1 MKERLFW
8 VFKVRFTFVLISAVL
23 LLIIFSTPAAAA
35 IYGDVNNDGK
45 VNVQDVVL
53 VMQHILLLDKTPFT
67 EAKIIAADVNGDGV
81 IDVRDVTLMSQK
93 TLKLI
98 DVFPVEARALQ
109 VASVKAVNPKQ
120 VEVRFSRIL
129 TGTEKAKMTPAN
141 FHLGLDFLPSIDRL
155 PGVTNDGSSVKVLSD
170 NKTTLLT
177 LANGYN
183 FTSGTTANRAVVKK
197 EVGLTSDYIVNNLA
211 FTDDRA
217 PVLES
222 VRGVGTRTVVLTFS
236 EPLDRS
242 IVPDRIVLTS
252 STGRVSLHLA
262 GAVYYDAQRELR
274 ISAFSNLAAG
284 TYTLSILSG
293 NNLRDYSGKAVP
305 AVSITFTFTPQA
317 DKEAPTASVKV
328 VSGSNTELD
337 VQYSEAVKGA
347 TVKNNYL
354 LKKGTETV
362 PISTITSMGN
372 NRYRI
377 KAATQMQGNHTL
389 TISNIRDTSAAQN
402 PMGTKT
408 YTFNVPDIIKPVVG
422 EVRANKNV
430 VAESD
435 VIYITYSKNMGATA
449 VNAGY
454 YRLVNASKT
463 AQYNLP
469 AGTKIT
475 KAAGVVKIVL
485 PKNLG
490 QLRTDFGSTSAL
502 THLYIGEVKDLAG
515 NTLSNPGIK
524 SIQPSVKFDA
534 SPVNVTVN
542 SQTQVSFTVGRHIAS
557 LDRTGIRATA
567 GPVSATSASF
577 TNNTNGTATVTAYF
591 PAGTFSTGLTG
602 QTLNIEEDA
611 LTDMNGL
618 RNSNKYRVG
627 GTNIPITV
635 DRAAPVLL
643 GAETKDINANGQL
656 DRIDVIYSEAIY
668 PGSVTTAS
676 YTVQGYNITSV
687 NVTGEVVRINLEE
700 KGSPDTGHKPMVT
713 QIEPVRDN
721 IAAPGNTLGPQ
732 AGVTP
737 VDKAKPV
744 MVSAA
749 SVAENMIEIT
759 YSEDVI
765 NNNANPE
772 QYVFEGSNQAVSLT
786 VTGNKITITLS
797 TGSIAPG
804 TSYPGAV
811 ITYTESDITANRTRD
826 ATGNDALT
834 PQSLIGV
841 DAGFDTI

>member
-8 VFKVRFTFVLISAVL
+8 VFKVRVTFVLIAAVL

-98 DVFPVEARALQ
+98 DIFPVEARALQ
-109 VASVKAVNPKQ
+109 VVGVKAVNPKQ
-120 VEVRFSRIL
+120 VEVNFNRIL
-129 TGTEKAKMTPAN
+129 TNTEKTKMTAAN
-141 FHLGLDFLPSIDRL
+141 FHLGLHFLPSIDRL
-155 PGVTNDGSSVKVLSD
+155 PGVANDGSAVKVLPGD
-170 NKTTLLT
+170 KAVILT

-183 FTSGTTANRAVVKK
+183 FTSGTTTNRAVVKK

-211 FTDDRA
+211 FTDDRV
-217 PVLES
+217 PVLEN

-242 IVPDRIVLTS
+242 IVPDKIILTS
-252 STGRVSLHLA
+252 SSGEVSLHLP

-274 ISAFSNLAAG
+274 ISAFNNLSAE

-293 NNLRDYSGKAVP
+293 NNLRDYSGKAVQ
-305 AVSITFTFTPQA
+305 AVSKTFTFTPQA
-317 DKEAPTASVKV
+317 DREAPTAVVTV

-347 TVKNNYL
+347 TVKSNYL
-354 LKKGTETV
+354 LKKGVETV

-389 TISNIRDTSAAQN
+389 TISNIRDASAAQN

-408 YTFNVPDIIKPVVG
+408 YTFNVPDIIKPVAG

-430 VAESD
+430 VAEADEIFIS
-435 VIYITYSKNMGATA
+435 YSKEMGATA

-490 QLRTDFGSTSAL
+490 QLRTDFGSPTAL
-502 THLYIGEVKDLAG
+502 TQLYIGEVKDLAG
-515 NTLSNPGIK
+515 NALSNPGIK
-524 SIQPSVKFDA
+524 TILPAVKFDA
-534 SPVNVTVN
+534 SPGNVTIY

-557 LDRTGIRATA
+557 ADRSGIRATA
-567 GPVSATSASF
+567 GPVSATSVSI
-577 TNNTNGTATVTAYF
+577 TNNTNGTARITAYF
-591 PAGTFSTGLTG
+591 PAGTFSTSLTG
-602 QTLNIEEDA
+602 QTLNIEEDS

-618 RNSNKYRVG
+618 RNNNKYRVG
-627 GTNIPITV
+627 GTNLPITV

-668 PGSVTTAS
+668 PGSVTAGS
-676 YTVQGYNITSV
+676 YTVQGYNVASV
-687 NVTGEVVRINLEE
+687 NVTDEIVRINLIE
-700 KGSPDTGHKPMVT
+700 KDSPDTGQKPLVT
-713 QIEPVRDN
+713 QVEPVRDN
-721 IAAPGNTLGPQ
+721 IVAPGNTLDPQ
-732 AGVTP
+732 AGIIP
-737 VDKAKPV
+737 ADKAKPV
-744 MVSAA
+744 MVSAV

-759 YSEDVI
+759 YSENVA
-765 NNNANPE
+765 NNNARPE
-772 QYVFEGSNQAVSLT
+772 QYVFEGSNQAASLM
-786 VTGNKITITLS
+786 VTGNKIAITLS

-804 TSYPGAV
+804 ISYPSAV
-811 ITYTESDITANRTRD
+811 ITYMESDIKANRTRD
-826 ATGNDALT
+826 SAENDALS

-841 DAGFDTI
+841 EAGFDII